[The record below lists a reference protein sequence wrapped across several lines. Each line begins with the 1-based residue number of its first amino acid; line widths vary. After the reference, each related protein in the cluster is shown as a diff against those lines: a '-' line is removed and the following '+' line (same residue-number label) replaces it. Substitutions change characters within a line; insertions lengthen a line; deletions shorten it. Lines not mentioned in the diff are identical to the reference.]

1 MLVRSQQEIGAA
13 KTAGDHINEIEQVAL
28 GGTTPRDSA
37 VVKSWLR
44 CINDYGLDPT
54 RAQEAYIVPHQQLK
68 EHQEQA
74 SEIIRIGKFGL
85 ENLFHHVASQHY
97 VLLLSDAKGVTVEF
111 LGDPT
116 FNNHLRKAG
125 LYLGSE
131 WSEYRAGTC
140 AVGSCIV
147 SREPVVIHQDDHFDT
162 SHIGLTCTAAPI
174 FDTLG
179 DITAVLDISQLRS
192 PTEKVSQSL
201 ALHLVTATARRI
213 ELANLIARS
222 RHDWILRLSRSPDFI
237 DVEPDAAISIDS
249 HGKISGM
256 THGGLATLAQ
266 SVHIRDLDTTRMI
279 GEPISRYFDIDLNS
293 LPRFMRDQP
302 AGQRFLRLANGTVLF
317 ASSSAPTTSYRTPS
331 TVESSITTSESL
343 RKLSYGD
350 PAMEALQTKAARL
363 ARRDIPILIQGETGA
378 GKEYLARAI
387 HDSSDA
393 QGSFIAVNCAA
404 IPEQLIESE
413 LFGYSAGAFTGAL
426 AKGKQGLIEAANGG
440 TLFLDEI
447 GDMPLSLQSRL
458 LRVLS
463 EQEITPIGSQKAK
476 PVSFRLLSASHRQL
490 DTLVA
495 EGKFREDLYYRLNAA
510 TLYLPPLRDR
520 TDFDR
525 LLDSILDRLSN
536 ESQGSRRLAPETRAA
551 LKRHTWPGNIR
562 ELTNALRLALII
574 SEGKSITLDCLPD
587 NIKNSKVTST
597 KYNAVLAPPA
607 EPLGEDSDS
616 SLKRALDDCN
626 GNITELARRL
636 GVNRS
641 TVHRRINREGI
652 IMQRRRI

>member
-1 MLVRSQQEIGAA
+1 MLVRSSHEVGTA
-13 KTAGDHINEIEQVAL
+13 KSAGEHINEIELVAL
-28 GGTTPRDSA
+28 GGSTPRDSA

-44 CINDYGLDPT
+44 CLNEYGLDPS
-54 RAQEAYIVPHQQLK
+54 RAQEAYIVPHHQLK

-85 ENLFHHVASQHY
+85 ENLFHHVASQNY

-140 AVGSCIV
+140 AVGSCLV

-222 RHDWILRLSRSPDFI
+222 RHNWILRLSRSPDFI
-237 DVEPDAAISIDS
+237 DVEPDAAITIDS

-256 THGGLATLAQ
+256 THGGLAALAQ
-266 SVHIRDLDTTRMI
+266 SVHIRDLDTMRMI
-279 GEPISRYFDIDLNS
+279 GQPISNYFDIDLNS

-302 AGQRFLRLANGTVLF
+302 AGQRFVRLPNGTVLF
-317 ASSSAPTTSYRTPS
+317 ASSSAPTTSYRSPS
-331 TVESSITTSESL
+331 YVEPVNKTSESL
-343 RKLSYGD
+343 RKLSHGD
-350 PAMEALQTKAARL
+350 ATMEVLQTKAARL
-363 ARRDIPILIQGETGA
+363 ARRDIPILIQGETGV

-387 HDSSDA
+387 HESSDVKGA
-393 QGSFIAVNCAA
+393 FIAVNCAA

-413 LFGYSAGAFTGAL
+413 LFGYSPGAFTGAL
-426 AKGKQGLIEAANGG
+426 TKGKQGLIEAANGG

-463 EQEITPIGSQKAK
+463 EQEITPIGSLKAK
-476 PVSFRLLSASHRQL
+476 PVIFRLLSASHRQL
-490 DTLVA
+490 DVSVA

-510 TLYLPPLRDR
+510 TLCLPPLRDR
-520 TDFDR
+520 TDFDP
-525 LLDSILDRLSN
+525 LVDSILDRLLG
-536 ESQGSRRLAPETRAA
+536 EPHGVRRLLPETRAA
-551 LKRHTWPGNIR
+551 LKRHSWPGNIR
-562 ELTNALRLALII
+562 ELMNVLRLALIM

-587 NIKNSKVTST
+587 NLKTPKLPKT
-597 KYNAVLAPPA
+597 KSDMVSAHVP
-607 EPLGEDSDS
+607 EPLDDRADSP
-616 SLKRALDDCN
+616 LKLALDDCN

-652 IMQRRRI
+652 VLQRRRI

>member
-13 KTAGDHINEIEQVAL
+13 KTAGDHINEIERVAL
-28 GGTTPRDSA
+28 GGSTPRDSA

-490 DTLVA
+490 DALVA

-525 LLDSILDRLSN
+525 LVDSILDRLSS
-536 ESQGSRRLAPETRAA
+536 EAQGSRRLAPETRAA

>member
-13 KTAGDHINEIEQVAL
+13 KTAGDHINEIERVAL

-54 RAQEAYIVPHQQLK
+54 RDQEAYIVPHQQLK

-74 SEIIRIGKFGL
+74 WEIIRIGKFGL

-331 TVESSITTSESL
+331 TVESTIAASESL

-490 DTLVA
+490 DALVA

-536 ESQGSRRLAPETRAA
+536 ESQESRRLAPETRAA

-574 SEGKSITLDCLPD
+574 SEGKAITLDCLPD
-587 NIKNSKVTST
+587 NIKNAKSTST
-597 KYNAVLAPPA
+597 KYNAVFASPS
-607 EPLGEDSDS
+607 EPLEVDSDS

>member
-1 MLVRSQQEIGAA
+1 MLVRSSQEIGAA
-13 KTAGDHINEIEQVAL
+13 KTAGDHINEIERVAL
-28 GGTTPRDSA
+28 GGSTPRDSA

-44 CINDYGLDPT
+44 CLNDYGLDPS
-54 RAQEAYIVPHQQLK
+54 RAQEAYIVPHHQLK

-85 ENLFHHVASQHY
+85 ENLFHHVASQNY

-131 WSEYRAGTC
+131 WSEDRAGTC

-222 RHDWILRLSRSPDFI
+222 RHNWILRLSRSPDFI
-237 DVEPDAAISIDS
+237 DVEPDAAISIDTN
-249 HGKISGM
+249 GRISGV
-256 THGGLATLAQ
+256 THGGLAALAQ
-266 SVHIRDLDTTRMI
+266 SVHIRDLNTTQMI
-279 GEPISRYFDIDLNS
+279 GKSISTYFDIDLNS

-302 AGQRFLRLANGTVLF
+302 AGQRFVRLPNGTVLF
-317 ASSSAPTTSYRTPS
+317 ASSSAPTASYRSPS
-331 TVESSITTSESL
+331 KVELSNITSESL
-343 RKLSYGD
+343 RKLSHGD
-350 PAMEALQTKAARL
+350 PAMEVLQTKASRL
-363 ARRDIPILIQGETGA
+363 ARRDIPILIQGETGV

-387 HDSSDA
+387 HDSSDVKGA
-393 QGSFIAVNCAA
+393 FIAVNCAA

-413 LFGYSAGAFTGAL
+413 LFGYSPGAFTGAL

-463 EQEITPIGSQKAK
+463 EQEITPIGSQKSK
-476 PVSFRLLSASHRQL
+476 PVAFRLLSASHRQL
-490 DTLVA
+490 DALVA
-495 EGKFREDLYYRLNAA
+495 EKKFREDLYYRLNAA
-510 TLYLPPLRDR
+510 TLHLPPLRDR
-520 TDFDR
+520 TDFDPFV
-525 LLDSILDRLSN
+525 DSILDRLIG
-536 ESQGSRRLAPETRAA
+536 EPQGARRLALETRAA
-551 LKRHTWPGNIR
+551 LKSHSWPGNIR
-562 ELTNALRLALII
+562 ELMNVLRLALIM

-587 NIKNSKVTST
+587 HIKYTDAQSSKLNVSFANCIDTQET
-597 KYNAVLAPPA
+597 HT
-607 EPLGEDSDS
+607 DS
-616 SLKRALDDCN
+616 SFIIALEDCK
-626 GNITELARRL
+626 GNISELARRL

-641 TVHRRINREGI
+641 TIHRRINREGI
-652 IMQRRRI
+652 VMQRRRI

>member
-1 MLVRSQQEIGAA
+1 M
-13 KTAGDHINEIEQVAL
+13 
-28 GGTTPRDSA
+28 
-37 VVKSWLR
+37 
-44 CINDYGLDPT
+44 
-54 RAQEAYIVPHQQLK
+54 
-68 EHQEQA
+68 
-74 SEIIRIGKFGL
+74 
-85 ENLFHHVASQHY
+85 
-97 VLLLSDAKGVTVEF
+97 
-111 LGDPT
+111 
-116 FNNHLRKAG
+116 
-125 LYLGSE
+125 
-131 WSEYRAGTC
+131 
-140 AVGSCIV
+140 
-147 SREPVVIHQDDHFDT
+147 
-162 SHIGLTCTAAPI
+162 
-174 FDTLG
+174 
-179 DITAVLDISQLRS
+179 
-192 PTEKVSQSL
+192 
-201 ALHLVTATARRI
+201 
-213 ELANLIARS
+213 
-222 RHDWILRLSRSPDFI
+222 
-237 DVEPDAAISIDS
+237 
-249 HGKISGM
+249 
-256 THGGLATLAQ
+256 
-266 SVHIRDLDTTRMI
+266 
-279 GEPISRYFDIDLNS
+279 
-293 LPRFMRDQP
+293 
-302 AGQRFLRLANGTVLF
+302 
-317 ASSSAPTTSYRTPS
+317 
-331 TVESSITTSESL
+331 
-343 RKLSYGD
+343 
-350 PAMEALQTKAARL
+350 

-490 DTLVA
+490 DALVA

-520 TDFDR
+520 NDFDR
-525 LLDSILDRLSN
+525 LVDSILDRLSS
-536 ESQGSRRLAPETRAA
+536 EAQGSRRLAPETRAA

-587 NIKNSKVTST
+587 NIKNAKSTST
-597 KYNAVLAPPA
+597 KYNAVLASPS
-607 EPLGEDSDS
+607 EPLEVDGDS

>member
-13 KTAGDHINEIEQVAL
+13 KTAGDHINEIERVAL
-28 GGTTPRDSA
+28 GGSTPRDSA

-85 ENLFHHVASQHY
+85 ENLFHHVASQNY

-249 HGKISGM
+249 HGKISGL

-266 SVHIRDLDTTRMI
+266 AVHIRDLDTTRMI
-279 GEPISRYFDIDLNS
+279 GEPISRYFDIDLNR

-302 AGQRFLRLANGTVLF
+302 ASQRFYALLMAQSYSQARVLQLRV
-317 ASSSAPTTSYRTPS
+317 
-331 TVESSITTSESL
+331 I
-343 RKLSYGD
+343 
-350 PAMEALQTKAARL
+350 EALQ
-363 ARRDIPILIQGETGA
+363 
-378 GKEYLARAI
+378 
-387 HDSSDA
+387 
-393 QGSFIAVNCAA
+393 V
-404 IPEQLIESE
+404 
-413 LFGYSAGAFTGAL
+413 
-426 AKGKQGLIEAANGG
+426 
-440 TLFLDEI
+440 
-447 GDMPLSLQSRL
+447 
-458 LRVLS
+458 
-463 EQEITPIGSQKAK
+463 
-476 PVSFRLLSASHRQL
+476 
-490 DTLVA
+490 
-495 EGKFREDLYYRLNAA
+495 
-510 TLYLPPLRDR
+510 
-520 TDFDR
+520 
-525 LLDSILDRLSN
+525 
-536 ESQGSRRLAPETRAA
+536 
-551 LKRHTWPGNIR
+551 
-562 ELTNALRLALII
+562 
-574 SEGKSITLDCLPD
+574 
-587 NIKNSKVTST
+587 
-597 KYNAVLAPPA
+597 
-607 EPLGEDSDS
+607 
-616 SLKRALDDCN
+616 
-626 GNITELARRL
+626 
-636 GVNRS
+636 
-641 TVHRRINREGI
+641 
-652 IMQRRRI
+652 

>member
-1 MLVRSQQEIGAA
+1 M
-13 KTAGDHINEIEQVAL
+13 
-28 GGTTPRDSA
+28 
-37 VVKSWLR
+37 
-44 CINDYGLDPT
+44 
-54 RAQEAYIVPHQQLK
+54 
-68 EHQEQA
+68 
-74 SEIIRIGKFGL
+74 
-85 ENLFHHVASQHY
+85 
-97 VLLLSDAKGVTVEF
+97 
-111 LGDPT
+111 
-116 FNNHLRKAG
+116 
-125 LYLGSE
+125 
-131 WSEYRAGTC
+131 
-140 AVGSCIV
+140 
-147 SREPVVIHQDDHFDT
+147 VIHQDDHFDT

-179 DITAVLDISQLRS
+179 DVTAVLDISQLRS

-213 ELANLIARS
+213 ELANLISRS

-237 DVEPDAAISIDS
+237 DVEPDAAIAIDS

-256 THGGLATLAQ
+256 THGGLATLAH

-279 GEPISRYFDIDLNS
+279 GEPISRYFDIDLNR

-317 ASSSAPTTSYRTPS
+317 ASSSAPTTSYRSPS
-331 TVESSITTSESL
+331 KIEATIPSSESL

-350 PAMEALQTKAARL
+350 PAMEVLQTKAARL

-393 QGSFIAVNCAA
+393 LGSFIAVNCAA

-426 AKGKQGLIEAANGG
+426 SKGKQGLIEAANGG

-463 EQEITPIGSQKAK
+463 EQEITPIGAQKAK

-490 DTLVA
+490 DALVA

-525 LLDSILDRLSN
+525 LVDSIINKLSD
-536 ESQGSRRLAPETRAA
+536 ESQVSRRLEPETRAA
-551 LKRHTWPGNIR
+551 LKRHNWPGNIR
-562 ELTNALRLALII
+562 ELTNALRLALIN
-574 SEGKSITLDCLPD
+574 SEGHSITLDCLPD
-587 NIKNSKVTST
+587 NIRNTKATSQ
-597 KYNAVLAPPA
+597 KHNAALAAPA
-607 EPLGEDSDS
+607 ELLEVDSDS
-616 SLKRALDDCN
+616 SLKCALDDCN

>member
-1 MLVRSQQEIGAA
+1 MLVRSQQDIGAA

-350 PAMEALQTKAARL
+350 PAMEVLQTKAARL

-525 LLDSILDRLSN
+525 LVDSILDRLSS
-536 ESQGSRRLAPETRAA
+536 EAQGSRRLAPETRAA

-587 NIKNSKVTST
+587 NIKNSKVTPV

>member
-13 KTAGDHINEIEQVAL
+13 KTAGDHINEIERVAL

-331 TVESSITTSESL
+331 TVESTIAASESL

-490 DTLVA
+490 DALVA

-562 ELTNALRLALII
+562 ELTNALQIGRA
-574 SEGKSITLDCLPD
+574 SCRER
-587 NIKNSKVTST
+587 V
-597 KYNAVLAPPA
+597 
-607 EPLGEDSDS
+607 S
-616 SLKRALDDCN
+616 SP
-626 GNITELARRL
+626 
-636 GVNRS
+636 V
-641 TVHRRINREGI
+641 
-652 IMQRRRI
+652 

>member
-13 KTAGDHINEIEQVAL
+13 KTAGDHINEIERVAL
-28 GGTTPRDSA
+28 GGSTPRDSA

-350 PAMEALQTKAARL
+350 PAMEVLQTKAARL

-490 DTLVA
+490 DALVA

-525 LLDSILDRLSN
+525 LVDSILDRLSS
-536 ESQGSRRLAPETRAA
+536 EAQGSRRLAPETRAA

-587 NIKNSKVTST
+587 NIKNSKVTPV